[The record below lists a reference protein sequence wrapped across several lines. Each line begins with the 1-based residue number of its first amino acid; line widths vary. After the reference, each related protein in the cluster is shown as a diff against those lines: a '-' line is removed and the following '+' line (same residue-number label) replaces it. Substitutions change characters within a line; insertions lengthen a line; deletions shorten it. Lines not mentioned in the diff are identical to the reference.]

1 MVEFAVATRDQ
12 APYRTEDIQLGRG
25 ESHKGP
31 GEVRFGVA
39 LIIIFFPTRLQ
50 KQHPEGEG

>member
-25 ESHKGP
+25 KGHKGP
-31 GEVRFGVA
+31 GEVCFLGGTY
-39 LIIIFFPTRLQ
+39 FFSPNQIT
-50 KQHPEGEG
+50 KTTS

>member
-12 APYRTEDIQLGRG
+12 APYRTEDIQLCRG

-31 GEVRFGVA
+31 GEVRFGEA
-39 LIIIFFPTRLQ
+39 LIIIFFPNQIT
-50 KQHPEGEG
+50 KTTS

>member
-39 LIIIFFPTRLQ
+39 LIIIFFPNQIT
-50 KQHPEGEG
+50 KTTS